1 MRHKALLMALS
12 ALVAFSALV
21 PRERAAIRAQI
32 DGELVILMRGDL
44 WAYDESSGTL
54 RQLTRWGYN
63 QTPVIA
69 PDGQRVAYASI
80 AEIAVPALQRFGQ
93 LPSALPT
100 NIWLWSLA
108 SGQATRIAQQ
118 PVNAR
123 FGTGMP
129 DETYIRRG
137 TPVWSPDGLR
147 LAWIESVVV
156 GAEVAH
162 TLVIYDMLGNRVRA
176 NVPLQ
181 VDGLT
186 DLFGFDTP
194 RWDIAL
200 AVRASG
206 LSGQTYTEALL
217 FFNNDGQ
224 PINQVRLQDGGG
236 AAILHYEWATLN
248 AQPYIAALFS
258 NNAWVLINPINGSR
272 LNPPSLVERF
282 SPRAPNAVSVYFLMA
297 TDGIGYRWRGVANGS
312 EVLLPFSGLP
322 EQLSIAASGLAIA
335 WAAED
340 AVYILRGG
348 KTRKIIG
355 TERLAGDTRPMA
367 VAWSY
372 NAWRVQP
379 EGILQLPTPQPV
391 PECALATRLSI
402 GLRAR
407 VTSFPP
413 QANALNSQPA
423 RPSRDP
429 RSVSLGTIPVG
440 GTMTLL
446 NGPVCNDGV
455 LWWQVN
461 YNGIIG
467 WTGEGENGVYWLEP
481 LAAANACPP
490 LLPPRLRI
498 GGAGRVTPGA
508 PNALRTQPTVNNQIS
523 RVIGN
528 IPGGQ
533 VFSVLNGPICADG
546 YTWWQVNYQ
555 GMVGWTPEGEGATYW
570 LEPIQ

>member
-1 MRHKALLMALS
+1 MRYR
-12 ALVAFSALV
+12 ALVMVVCIVLLLPLARSTSTAQ
-21 PRERAAIRAQI
+21 AQI
-32 DGELVILMRGDL
+32 DGELIILMRGDL
-44 WAYDESSGTL
+44 WAYSESGGTL

-63 QTPVIA
+63 QLPVIS
-69 PDGQRVAYASI
+69 PDGQRVAYASV
-80 AEIAVPALQRFGQ
+80 AEIAVPVLQRFGEPPN
-93 LPSALPT
+93 LPPT

-118 PVNAR
+118 PVNAS
-123 FGTGMP
+123 FGTGLP
-129 DETYIRRG
+129 NETFIRRG

-156 GAEVAH
+156 GAQTAH
-162 TLVIYDMLGNRVRA
+162 ALVIYDMLGNRVRA
-176 NVPLQ
+176 NTPLRAE
-181 VDGLT
+181 GLT
-186 DLFGFDTP
+186 ELFSFDTP
-194 RWDIAL
+194 RWDAFL
-200 AVRASG
+200 VVRASG
-206 LSGQTYTEALL
+206 LSGQIYAEKLL
-217 FFNNDGQ
+217 FFDSDGQ
-224 PINQVRLQDGGG
+224 PINQIRLQDGGG
-236 AAILHYEWATLN
+236 ALIQHYEWASLN
-248 AQPYIAALFS
+248 GQPYVAALLS
-258 NNAWVLINPINGSR
+258 NNAWTLINPFNGSR
-272 LNPPSLVERF
+272 LNPPSVVERF
-282 SPRAPNAVSVYFLMA
+282 SPRAPNAVSVYFLIA
-297 TDGIGYRWRGVANGS
+297 TDGTGYRWRGVANRQ
-312 EVLLPFSGLP
+312 EVVLPFSGLP
-322 EQLSIAASGLAIA
+322 EQLSIAASGSAVA

-340 AVYILRGG
+340 AIYILRNGQ
-348 KTRKIIG
+348 TRKIVG
-355 TERLAGDTRPMA
+355 TERAAGDTRPMA

-379 EGILQLPTPQPV
+379 AGILQPPTPQPV

-413 QANALNSQPA
+413 QANALNSQPS

-429 RSVSLGTIPVG
+429 RSVSLGVIPVG

-467 WTGEGENGVYWLEP
+467 WTGEGANGVYWLEP
-481 LAAANACPP
+481 LTGANACPP

-498 GGAGRVTPGA
+498 GSTARVTPGA
-508 PNALRTQPTVNNQIS
+508 PNALRTQPTVNNQLS
-523 RVIGN
+523 RVIGS

-533 VFSVLNGPICADG
+533 TFTVLNGPICADG

-555 GMVGWTPEGEGATYW
+555 GMVGWTAEGEGATYW